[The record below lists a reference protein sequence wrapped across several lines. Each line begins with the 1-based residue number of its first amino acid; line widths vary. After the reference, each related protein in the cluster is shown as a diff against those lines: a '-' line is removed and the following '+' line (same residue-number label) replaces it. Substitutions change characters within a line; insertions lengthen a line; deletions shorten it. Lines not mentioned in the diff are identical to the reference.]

1 MKETMEQT
9 RDRVYKQNFF
19 KKDVVPPI
27 EEAIEL
33 AKEQGISL
41 ERGKVERKED
51 ITDKVLGKP
60 ISKVVEYLNTLPQHA
75 VMDFFEEDYDYEF
88 NHDEGFYIKYTSEE
102 NDFEYGKRLGIL
114 LSTTI
119 RKKINAE
126 KKKLTDRE
134 KRKVKIKKMEEQLAQ
149 LKQEDAEDNE

>member
-1 MKETMEQT
+1 
-9 RDRVYKQNFF
+9 
-19 KKDVVPPI
+19 
-27 EEAIEL
+27 
-33 AKEQGISL
+33 
-41 ERGKVERKED
+41 
-51 ITDKVLGKP
+51 
-60 ISKVVEYLNTLPQHA
+60 
-75 VMDFFEEDYDYEF
+75 MDFFEEDYDYEF

>member
-9 RDRVYKQNFF
+9 RDRYYHNEFF
-19 KKDVVPPI
+19 KGENIPLI

-33 AKEQGISL
+33 ANELGVSL

-60 ISKVVEYLNTLPQHA
+60 INKVVEYLNTLPQHA

-88 NHDEGFYIKYTSEE
+88 NHDEGFYIKYISEE

-119 RKKINAE
+119 RKNQCGE
-126 KKKLTDRE
+126 KEID
-134 KRKVKIKKMEEQLAQ
+134 
-149 LKQEDAEDNE
+149 